1 MVELLPVFEASLT
14 TKGERRLRALRRRE
28 DWPMEDVSKEDIVD
42 AAILNMV
49 ELQGI
54 LPIEMTGEQIL
65 DYLENGYIEL
75 VGQLD
80 VEDLEYMRG
89 RF

>member
-1 MVELLPVFEASLT
+1 VVELLPVFEASLT